1 MSYKP
6 NNWILCK
13 NEMPKLSERVL
24 VQSKDGL
31 CFLAILATSN
41 YFMLCETN
49 VEFKIDVHDIVAWA
63 SIPDSIQDVNAFEYT
78 KWLLEREPDGKP
90 YCLHCLNCDYDF
102 KHIGIKVAYN
112 YCPNCGNKMITDK
125 IYEYINDEIVPS
137 YKVSRGNVCI
147 L

>member
-1 MSYKP
+1 M

-13 NEMPKLSERVL
+13 NEMPKNGDLVL
-24 VQSKDGL
+24 VQHKCGRRLLAVYAAPSYFVIEDGN
-31 CFLAILATSN
+31 CEVEVNVDDILA
-41 YFMLCETN
+41 
-49 VEFKIDVHDIVAWA
+49 WA
-63 SIPDSIQDVNAFEYT
+63 TIPDKIQNIEEFEYT
-78 KWLLEREPDGKP
+78 KWILEREPHGKP

-125 IYEYINDEIVPS
+125 IYEYINNEIVPAHR
-137 YKVSRGNVCI
+137 VSRGNVCI